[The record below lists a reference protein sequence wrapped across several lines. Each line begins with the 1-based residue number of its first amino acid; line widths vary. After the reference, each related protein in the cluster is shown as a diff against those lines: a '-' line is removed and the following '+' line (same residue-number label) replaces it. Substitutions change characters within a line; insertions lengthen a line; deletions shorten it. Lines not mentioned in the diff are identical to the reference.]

1 MKIFGRQSSTIF
13 GILSLALLAGIWV
26 TFAPIQLGG
35 QTAYVIVSGNS
46 MEPNFHFGDLAIVRQ
61 AETYQIG
68 DIVTYHNQELG
79 EPVIHRIIEM
89 NQDRFVL
96 KGDNN
101 SWIDSYQPTQA
112 EIIGKLWIFV
122 PSMGKAIEWMRIPIN
137 MALITAILGGVL
149 MSSML
154 TNQPQGAKNKK
165 PASMHLGWAETL
177 LVVLAAALLVF
188 IFLAILAFTRPTS
201 RTAGDITY
209 QQVGMFYYSAAGTT
223 GVYDS
228 DTVHSGE
235 PIFPKL
241 TCQLNLGFGYTLTDD
256 LLQNIAGTQQLSAKI
271 TDDQSGW
278 QRTIPLKADAPFSGS
293 SFSNTATL
301 DLCQIEA
308 LVASVEQET
317 GFHPNTYTLSV
328 IPYVA
333 VTWKIGE
340 QDFHD
345 MFEPHLV
352 FKFDKLHFY
361 LARDDNEQTDPLYFS
376 KKSVVNGVTE
386 EDNTFSLLGTEF
398 RVIDVRTVSVFGIF
412 LIILT
417 ALLIGLYIYGALQ
430 HNQAAFINLRYSSL
444 LIDIYD
450 SGLET
455 FSPVIETKTID
466 NLAKIAERQNAMIL
480 HLVRD
485 SFHFYFVQSGGTT
498 YRYVVNNGKPV
509 AKNRMAQNN
518 DAQSS
523 GWRE

>member
-1 MKIFGRQSSTIF
+1 MKIFGRQSSNIF

-26 TFAPIQLGG
+26 AFAPIQLGG
-35 QTAYVIVSGNS
+35 QAAYVIVSGNS
-46 MEPNFHFGDLAIVRQ
+46 MEPNFHFGDLAIVRP

-68 DIVTYHNQELG
+68 DIVTYQNPELG
-79 EPVIHRIIEM
+79 KPVIHRIIELD
-89 NQDRFVL
+89 QDRFIL

-101 SWIDSYQPTQA
+101 SWIDSYQPTQP

-122 PSMGKAIEWMRIPIN
+122 PSMGKAIDWMRTPIN
-137 MALITAILGGVL
+137 MALITAMIGGVL

-154 TNQPQGAKNKK
+154 TSQPQNAKNKK
-165 PASMHLGWAETL
+165 QSSANLGWAETL
-177 LVVLAAALLVF
+177 LVVLVVMLLVF
-188 IFLAILAFTRPTS
+188 LFLAILAFTRPTS
-201 RTAGDITY
+201 RAAGNITY

-241 TCQLNLGFGYTLTDD
+241 TCLLNLGFGYTLTDD
-256 LLQNIAGTQQLSAKI
+256 LLQNMAGTQQLSAKI

-278 QRTIPLKADAPFSGS
+278 QRTIPLKADTSFSGS

-308 LVASVEQET
+308 LVAAVEQET

-361 LARDDNEQTDPLYFS
+361 LARDNEQTDPLYFS
-376 KKSVVNGVTE
+376 QKGVVNGVTE
-386 EDNTFSLLGTEF
+386 EDNTLSLLGAEF
-398 RVIDVRTVSVFGIF
+398 KVIDVRIVSVFGLF
-412 LIILT
+412 LVLIA
-417 ALLIGLYIYGALQ
+417 ALLIGLYIYAALQ
-430 HNQAAFINLRYSSL
+430 HNQPAFINLRYGSL

-450 SGLET
+450 GGLET

-466 NLAKIAERQNAMIL
+466 NLAKIAERQNVMIL
-480 HLVRD
+480 HMVRD
-485 SFHFYFVQSGGTT
+485 SFHFYFVQSSGTT
-498 YRYVVNNGKPV
+498 YRYVVNNGKQF
-509 AKNRMAQNN
+509 AKTPITQNN
-518 DAQSS
+518 DA
-523 GWRE
+523 